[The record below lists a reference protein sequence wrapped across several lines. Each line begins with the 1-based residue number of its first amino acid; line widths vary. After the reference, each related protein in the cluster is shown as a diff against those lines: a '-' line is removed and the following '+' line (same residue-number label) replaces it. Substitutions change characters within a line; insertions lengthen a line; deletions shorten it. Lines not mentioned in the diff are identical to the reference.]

1 MYVYDNRLTDY
12 TTALNLLNGL
22 EYYCVLA
29 TPTST
34 EITDTT
40 LISQLE
46 EISKTLSYQGQTNI
60 TSNTIALFDVEAY
73 QSTKLILEDLDLTKL
88 STFDS
93 TKTQILKNINGSL
106 IWVDE

>member
-1 MYVYDNRLTDY
+1 M
-12 TTALNLLNGL
+12 A
-22 EYYCVLA
+22 
-29 TPTST
+29 
-34 EITDTT
+34 
-40 LISQLE
+40 

-73 QSTKLILEDLDLTKL
+73 QDLKIILEDLDLKQL

-106 IWVDE
+106 IWVDG